1 MKDAC
6 SLVCSFVRSV
16 SRSCGR
22 MGTGTPITCRDCC
35 AIKLRERAY
44 TPASRSALTL
54 SPQSSRWACDR
65 QRKTKRAA
73 LRVGSPEGLLEKLD
87 SVFLPPLPLSLGP
100 WPLSSALC
108 SSNDLCGEQRL
119 HKTVRRI
126 HGPVFQRIDVA
137 SDIRMIVEPSAHVLV
152 KPE

>member
-1 MKDAC
+1 MAE
-6 SLVCSFVRSV
+6 F
-16 SRSCGR
+16 
-22 MGTGTPITCRDCC
+22 
-35 AIKLRERAY
+35 LRERPFDAKPPAGEVRTRAMGPQADEAAAAAGTALTLPLSEKKPLSRRNLATTS
-44 TPASRSALTL
+44 TPAS
-54 SPQSSRWACDR
+54 PQNM
-65 QRKTKRAA
+65 
-73 LRVGSPEGLLEKLD
+73 
-87 SVFLPPLPLSLGP
+87 PPLPLSFGP
-100 WPLSSALC
+100 WPLSPALC